1 VQDLAMLDPATVR
14 RRWSVVL
21 ERTVLELQGTS
32 CLALEDAPPAK
43 QEIACTRSFGHPITD
58 FGDVAQAVTEFA
70 SRAAE
75 KLRKQGSLAGRL
87 LVFVRTS
94 PFRPEPQYSRSVVVP
109 LRRPTADTGELVTSA
124 LAGLRMIYRA
134 GFQLAKA
141 GVMLLELQSSQG
153 SHGSQSTQ
161 FELALEQ
168 DSAPDK
174 GKLMLA
180 LDAMNQRFGKGTLH
194 MASAGTA
201 GDRRVWTMKQ
211 ERRTPQYTTRFNDIL
226 AVKA

>member
-1 VQDLAMLDPATVR
+1 
-14 RRWSVVL
+14 
-21 ERTVLELQGTS
+21 
-32 CLALEDAPPAK
+32 
-43 QEIACTRSFGHPITD
+43 
-58 FGDVAQAVTEFA
+58 
-70 SRAAE
+70 
-75 KLRKQGSLAGRL
+75 
-87 LVFVRTS
+87 
-94 PFRPEPQYSRSVVVP
+94 VVVP

-124 LAGLRMIYRA
+124 VAGLRMIYCA

-141 GVMLLELQSSQG
+141 GVMLLELQSSQ
-153 SHGSQSTQ
+153 SNQSMQ

-168 DSAPDK
+168 DNAPDK

-211 ERRTPQYTTRFNDIL
+211 ERRTPQYTTRFNEIL